1 MGMNKQWAC
10 IAMLVLG
17 MALAAGQAEDFTEAK
32 GLIDAKVPCA
42 QLSDEQIEMIGDYY
56 MEQMHP
62 GEAHALME
70 QMMGGEGSAQV
81 KQAHIAI
88 AERIYCNE
96 RAGTGY
102 GMGMMGWGMG
112 PGMMDNWGDAQDAD
126 SIGNQRGGGMMAYNY
141 GMGMMGGYG
150 GYWVLG
156 ALWSVLLL
164 AALVLLV
171 IWLWKQVRGGPLDAL
186 KERYAKGDISRKQ
199 FEEMKKE
206 LK

>member
-42 QLSDEQIEMIGDYY
+42 QLSDGQMEMIGDYY

-126 SIGNQRGGGMMAYNY
+126 SIGNQRGGGMMTQLWD
-141 GMGMMGGYG
+141 GDDGRLRRL
-150 GYWVLG
+150 LG
-156 ALWSVLLL
+156 AWRAVVRAAAGGIGAAGHL
-164 AALVLLV
+164 AVEAGA
-171 IWLWKQVRGGPLDAL
+171 RGP
-186 KERYAKGDISRKQ
+186 S
-199 FEEMKKE
+199 
-206 LK
+206 